1 MKRKVFMVLLVGIT
15 CVLAGCVG
23 PKPAGISDA
32 QVVQDVD
39 QFLLATQTDDY
50 QTSISNFSSTMKSS
64 YSQGKFE
71 SVRGLLS
78 KASGR
83 FGYCSNEKPGLTDS
97 KGYAVYTITCLF
109 ALENVTATVSYKI
122 GGTQIEGLYFSSTGL
137 LNLTK

>member
-97 KGYAVYTITCLF
+97 KGYAVYTIT
-109 ALENVTATVSYKI
+109 ATVSYKI